1 MYEDIDLEQAWRLL
15 QEHSPSLRHEVVSA
29 ADALGRILVQTL
41 YAGQDLPPQAQSAV
55 DGYALGENH
64 STAHTQYVLC
74 DNSRTAEFASTVLE
88 KGQAIIVNTG
98 GVLPLGTVAV
108 IPHEKVSV
116 EGEHLYLLSK
126 VKSGDNIKR
135 AGEDFAR
142 NEKLLTAGTLIDP
155 ATLGLLAAL
164 GIDVVEVLERPR
176 VAIICLAD
184 NIVAR
189 GIEPGSGQ
197 MRDSNGPML
206 SGFVSEQ
213 GGIAVAL
220 HYPSHTGRSINTL
233 LEELSS
239 QTELV
244 LLVGGTYQNGENTS
258 RLLMED
264 VGAQVIFWG
273 VSIQPGSH
281 AGAGKLGNCLLLSLS
296 GNPAACAVNY
306 HLLAAPV
313 IRGLQG
319 IPWYHRQVNARCRN
333 GFPRK
338 TGSRRFVRGRVCWQ
352 DNGWEVEVLPGQ
364 KPSMLRSW
372 LGCNAFID
380 LPPSSGPIGAG
391 EKVRVLL
398 LTDYTADLAE
408 KE

>member
-29 ADALGRILVQTL
+29 TAALGRILAQTL

-64 STAHTQYVLC
+64 GMDNNPYVLC
-74 DNSRTAEFASTVLE
+74 GSLSTAESASAVLD
-88 KGQAIIVNTG
+88 KGHAKAVNTG

-116 EGEHLYLLSK
+116 KGEHLYLLGK
-126 VKSGDNIKR
+126 VKPGDCIKR

-142 NEKLLTAGTLIDP
+142 NKRLLTAGTQVDP
-155 ATLGLLAAL
+155 TALGLLAAF

-184 NIVAR
+184 NIVPR

-213 GGIAVAL
+213 GGITVAL
-220 HYPSHTGRSINTL
+220 HYPPHTGGSLNIVL
-233 LEELSS
+233 QELSR

-244 LLVGGTYQNGENTS
+244 LLVGGTYQDGENTS

-306 HLLAAPV
+306 HLYAAPV
-313 IRGLQG
+313 MRNLQG
-319 IPWYHRQVNARCRN
+319 MPWYYRQVTARCRN
-333 GFPRK
+333 GFPKK
-338 TGSRRFVRGRVCWQ
+338 TGSRRFVRGRACWQ
-352 DNGWEVEVLPGQ
+352 NSGWEVEVLPGQ

-372 LGCNAFID
+372 LGCNALID
-380 LPPSSGPIGAG
+380 LPPGSGPIAEG
-391 EKVRVLL
+391 EEVRVLL
-398 LTDYTADLAE
+398 LTDYTVSLVED
-408 KE
+408 